1 VWEIYAYHNTEA
13 LSGIFNAIAA
23 IMASNTYLSA
33 IAAVAFCGF
42 VAAMIAYMFQPEKL
56 QGWKWLITVV
66 LVYGVLF
73 VPRVTVGIVD
83 KTGGTPNRII
93 ANVPFGMAALG
104 GLTSTI
110 GNTITELFETAF
122 QVLPGPAA
130 LPAELAYQQNG
141 LMFGSRLIQETRR
154 TSIPDPAVRTDI
166 VNFVSNCTAYDIAD
180 GTISPTAFST
190 AADLWTTMGATNPAR
205 FSIITTATGVNTNT
219 CDAVYTSINGRLP
232 AQITDLTTR
241 LGQRLNPSLS
251 SLAAQAAV
259 VNQIPQAYIRG
270 QIATAAST
278 AADLIRQNAMI
289 NAINDAGEMGCQKIN
304 DPSCMMLATGRAS
317 AVASQNAAWI
327 NGAKI
332 AEQALP
338 VVRNVAEA
346 MCYAVFPLIVL
357 LLFLSTGRTTLL
369 ILTGYVAA
377 LISIQLWPPLF
388 AILNY
393 MASIYSQLDQA
404 AAAEVGGG
412 VKALALQSASPIYSN
427 AVSSQ
432 AVVSYLIIGIPM
444 LAYSLA
450 NRLANFG
457 SAMVGGLQSLQSASI
472 SGSPSAAAAL
482 GNSNMGNVTMDQR
495 VVSPSTS
502 NPWVSRAQ
510 DLDGNWT
517 TTTGNGAQAISFLRN
532 EGATSRVVSSRVSQ
546 SNVTE
551 ASRAAEAARSD
562 VVSAGT
568 ELSSALVDTMSR
580 ASSRFQSSNQSS
592 GQAISSSEELGQS
605 ADRIRGIAE
614 QVSKVTGLTTSQVA
628 DIAFRLSGG
637 VGLPGISPLKADASG
652 SAGKAYRSDLSNQEQ
667 KVAGQLT
674 NDQLREF
681 RSFASRTTH
690 DQSFTRALVADSRD
704 GQELAS
710 RLSTATSRAESAQSV
725 YSERQAVAERLST
738 AYERG
743 ETLSI
748 DLAQLPA
755 NSDFMQRYQRLASQY
770 GSDSLALQAAMASE
784 LATRALPPTRDRT
797 SASALPAS
805 FGDVK
810 SSHQLDLEDLLFSRS
825 RVTAADQANDRSAS
839 PRISTRSLQA
849 PDVPEDLG
857 GVRADVASRTTAAAS
872 APSAA
877 ATFDERNEITH
888 NPDGTVGTKR
898 SQLLGNA
905 RQLRDDVSNMADNA
919 RDLISGAPDRA
930 AITNEQA
937 RARNAQS
944 QRARD
949 IEATPDVP
957 AMQPKDGRRKAK

>member
-1 VWEIYAYHNTEA
+1 MWEIYAYHNTEA
-13 LSGIFNAIAA
+13 LFGIFNAIAA
-23 IMASNTYLSA
+23 IMASSTYLSA

-83 KTGGTPNRII
+83 KTGGTAVRVV

-154 TSIPDPAVRTDI
+154 TSIPDPAVRTDL
-166 VNFVSNCTAYDIAD
+166 VNFVNNCTAYDISD

-190 AADLWTTMGATNPAR
+190 SDDLWTTMGATNPAR
-205 FSIITTATGVNTNT
+205 FSIITTATGVTTNT
-219 CDAVYTSINGRLP
+219 CDAVYASIGGRLP
-232 AQITDLTTR
+232 TQITDLTTR
-241 LGQRLNPSLS
+241 LGQRLNPSLP

-270 QIATAAST
+270 QIATAAAT

-332 AEQALP
+332 SEQALP

-412 VKALALQSASPIYSN
+412 VKALALQSASPIYAN
-427 AVSSQ
+427 AVSAQ
-432 AVVSYLIIGIPM
+432 AVVSYLIIGIPV

-457 SAMVGGLQSLQSASI
+457 SAMAGGLQGLQSASMAA
-472 SGSPSAAAAL
+472 SPTAAAAL

-495 VVSPSTS
+495 VVSPSDS
-502 NPWVSRAQ
+502 SPFVSRRQ
-510 DLDGNWT
+510 DVDGNWT
-517 TTTGNGAQAISFLRN
+517 TTTGSGAQATDYLLNR
-532 EGATSRVVSSRVSQ
+532 GAAARVISSRVSQ
-546 SNVTE
+546 NSVTE

-562 VVSAGT
+562 VVSAGS

-580 ASSRFQSSNQSS
+580 ASTRFQSSNRSS
-592 GQAISSSEELGQS
+592 GQALSSSEELGQS
-605 ADRIRGIAE
+605 ADRVRGITE
-614 QVSKVTGLTTSQVA
+614 QVAKATGVSTSQVA
-628 DIAFRLSGG
+628 DIGFRLSGG
-637 VGLPGISPLKADASG
+637 VGTPGISPIKGSAMG
-652 SAGKAYRSDLSNQEQ
+652 SAGKAYRSDLSQQEQ
-667 KVAGQLT
+667 LVAQQLT

-681 RSFASRTTH
+681 KSFADRATR
-690 DQSFTRALVADSRD
+690 DQSFVRALGSESRD
-704 GQELAS
+704 GRDLAS
-710 RLSTATSRAESAQSV
+710 RLSTASSRVESAQSI
-725 YSERQAVAERLST
+725 YSERQAVANRLST
-738 AYERG
+738 SYESG
-743 ETLSI
+743 ELLSM

-755 NSDFMQRYQRLASQY
+755 NSNFLQRYHRLAAEY
-770 GSDSLALQAAMASE
+770 GSESLALQAAMTSE
-784 LATRALPPTRDRT
+784 LATRALPPTRNP
-797 SASALPAS
+797 SLNGALPAS
-805 FGDVK
+805 FSDVR
-810 SSHQLDLEDLLFSRS
+810 SAQQSDAQDPIFARS
-825 RVTAADQANDRSAS
+825 RVTSADQANDRAAVA
-839 PRISTRSLQA
+839 RISTGPLQA
-849 PDVPEDLG
+849 PDVPAALG
-857 GVRADVASRTTAAAS
+857 DVRSEVASRAAAAS
-872 APSAA
+872 GAPTAA
-877 ATFDERNEITH
+877 DSFDQRNEITR

-898 SQLLGNA
+898 SQVLGSG
-905 RQLRDDVSNMADNA
+905 RQLREDVSNMRDSA
-919 RDLISGAPDRA
+919 RDLIAGGSTQAVTA
-930 AITNEQA
+930 AEEA
-937 RARNAQS
+937 RARNSQS
-944 QRARD
+944 QHARD
-949 IEATPDVP
+949 IQSTSEVP
-957 AMQPKDGRRKAK
+957 TMLPSSGKRTKK